1 MDNLAVSLANIGAQ
15 SRIFADQCVLKG
27 FVPPHPGDLGR
38 VLGED
43 VIEKALRK
51 GKDASEQDL
60 GVGEAVACTDDER
73 GYLVKKSFFIGI
85 LAQSGFY
92 NDLDRLGQFSIR
104 RFTPNT
110 LYPSLCRAS
119 CDDEIPALYLHAFGQ
134 CSCAKARKP
143 YPIAKEWLRG

>member
-1 MDNLAVSLANIGAQ
+1 MSLANIGAQ

-73 GYLVKKSFFIGI
+73 AVIADFLRFAKNPMSQYLINKLHETMPRLPKKEIRNVVRSLIS
-85 LAQSGFY
+85 SGEIQ
-92 NDLDRLGQFSIR
+92 G
-104 RFTPNT
+104 
-110 LYPSLCRAS
+110 S
-119 CDDEIPALYLHAFGQ
+119 CHA
-134 CSCAKARKP
+134 
-143 YPIAKEWLRG
+143 